1 MNNTFGTFTIKKS
14 DSKLPKYQ
22 QLINSL
28 LQDIEMGELKPGE
41 RLPSINEASEECY
54 LSRDT
59 VERAYTELH
68 KMGVITSIF
77 RKGYFISE
85 STFKTKTKILFLVGK
100 ITDSTKSVFDTFCQT
115 LGKNVSV
122 DIFIYQYKAQQFQEI
137 MSQQLG
143 NYHYYVVI
151 PHLIEEDDENLKC
164 LKKIPSDRLIIL
176 DHSFSSL
183 SQTFASIV
191 SKPISQIK
199 KVFNAQLNL
208 FNKYHSFNLVL
219 TEEDYFDADLI
230 NGCSKFCESIS
241 MNFQVL
247 DGLDEDEIRLGEIYF
262 TLADIDL
269 AKAIHYAD
277 KNGFEVGKNIGLIG
291 YNDSCFKELL
301 VGGISV
307 ISSQPNKMGEIAAEM
322 IQENSKQN
330 VELELQFILR
340 NSL

>member
-1 MNNTFGTFTIKKS
+1 MNHILGTFSIKKS

-85 STFKTKTKILFLVGK
+85 SSFKTKTKVLFLVGK
-100 ITDSTKSVFDTFCQT
+100 ITDSNKLIFDEFCQNLGKSV
-115 LGKNVSV
+115 SI
-122 DIFIYQYKAQQFQEI
+122 DIFTYQYKTKQFQEI
-137 MSQQLG
+137 MTQQLG
-143 NYHYYVVI
+143 NYHYYIVL
-151 PHLIEEDDENLKC
+151 PHLIEDNDENLKC

-176 DHSFSSL
+176 DHSFSSI
-183 SQTFASIV
+183 SHTFASIV
-191 SKPISQIK
+191 CRPSDQIN

-208 FNKYHSFNLVL
+208 FNKYRSFNLVL
-219 TEEDYFDADLI
+219 TEEDYFDADVI
-230 NGCSKFCESIS
+230 NGCRKFCESIS
-241 MNFQVL
+241 MNFKIL
-247 DGLDEDEIRLGEIYF
+247 DGLDEEDMRLGEIYF
-262 TLADIDL
+262 TLADVDL
-269 AKAIHYAD
+269 AKAIHFAL
-277 KNGFEVGKNIGLIG
+277 KNKFEVGKDIGLIG
-291 YNDSCFKELL
+291 YNDSSFKELL

-307 ISSQPNKMGEIAAEM
+307 LSSKPKEMGKLAAEM
-322 IQENSKQN
+322 ILENSKKN
-330 VELELQFILR
+330 IEIELQFIQR

>member
-1 MNNTFGTFTIKKS
+1 
-14 DSKLPKYQ
+14 
-22 QLINSL
+22 
-28 LQDIEMGELKPGE
+28 
-41 RLPSINEASEECY
+41 
-54 LSRDT
+54 
-59 VERAYTELH
+59 
-68 KMGVITSIF
+68 
-77 RKGYFISE
+77 
-85 STFKTKTKILFLVGK
+85 
-100 ITDSTKSVFDTFCQT
+100 
-115 LGKNVSV
+115 
-122 DIFIYQYKAQQFQEI
+122 

-143 NYHYYVVI
+143 NYHYYVVM

-199 KVFNAQLNL
+199 KVFNTQLNL

-247 DGLDEDEIRLGEIYF
+247 DGLDEDEMRLGEIYF
-262 TLADIDL
+262 TLADCDL

-277 KNGFEVGKNIGLIG
+277 KNGFEVGKDIGLIG

-307 ISSQPNKMGEIAAEM
+307 ISSQPSQMGRIAAEM
-322 IQENSKQN
+322 IQENSKEN
-330 VELELQFILR
+330 IELDLQFIQR